1 MTYFVDKTYLDE
13 GGFDG
18 ATQRFFMKH
27 AYYGLIFSILFIRA
41 AQAQSP
47 YLPYNADYHHLIDRM
62 EIRQGRWS
70 EGFHSSTKPYNRQ
83 SVIQL
88 TDSVLANPDYA
99 LSSTDRFNLA
109 YLRNDSWEWINAK
122 TDSVKAGGIIRH
134 MEYAGIP
141 GDGRRPFLRVFY
153 KKKADFYS
161 IQTPEFDLHVSPV
174 INLSFDLDGSDP
186 ARGQSQTYANTR
198 GLEVR
203 GTIGKKLGF
212 YTYFADNQVFYP
224 RYVREY
230 ATLYGKPDP
239 TDGNGF
245 APGEGF
251 TKRFPA
257 GGGIG
262 SDFIS
267 ARGSFTFNMLKIIN
281 VQFGHDRNF
290 IGNGFRSMLLSDNA
304 SPYLFLKLTTRLGK
318 NIQYMNLFTELQ
330 NVEKANGGELIPN
343 KYATMHHLSVN
354 IGPHVNLGIFESIVF
369 SRDRLEIGYLNP
381 LILYRFVESYRGSA
395 DNSVAGLDVKVN
407 FLKRFMGY
415 SQFLLDEFILSNL
428 VSGNGSWTNKFSAQF
443 GLKYI
448 DAFGVENLDL
458 QGEVNVARP
467 YTYAHL
473 SGATNYTHYN
483 QPLAHPLG
491 ANFVEGVGIARY
503 QRDRLS
509 LTGIFRVAK
518 YGADP
523 DGRNYGSN
531 ITKNYIG
538 RFREEGNFIGQG
550 RTTITTFVDARAS
563 YMIRHNVFIEG
574 RYMYRLQ
581 SSQFKP
587 LEYTNNFAS
596 VGLRWNYAYR
606 NLIF

>member
-1 MTYFVDKTYLDE
+1 
-13 GGFDG
+13 
-18 ATQRFFMKH
+18 MKH
-27 AYYGLIFSILFIRA
+27 AYSTFIFCLVFTLS

-47 YLPYNADYHHLIDRM
+47 YIPYNADYHHLIDRM
-62 EIRQGRWS
+62 EIRQGRWA

-83 SVIQL
+83 SIVQL
-88 TDSVLANPDYA
+88 TDSVITNRDYY

-109 YLRNDSWEWINAK
+109 YLRNDSWEWVTQN
-122 TDSVKAGGIIRH
+122 TDTLLAGGIIRH
-134 MEYAGIP
+134 MDYANSP
-141 GDGRRPFLRVFY
+141 GDSRQPFLDIFY

-161 IQTPEFDLHVSPV
+161 LQTPDFDLHVNPV
-174 INLSFDLDGSDP
+174 INLSLDLDGSDP
-186 ARGQSQTYANTR
+186 ERTRTYANTR

-224 RYVREY
+224 KYIREY
-230 ATLYGKPDP
+230 ASLYGKPNSL
-239 TDGNGF
+239 NGF

-267 ARGSFTFNMLKIIN
+267 ARGSLTFNVLKIIN

-304 SPYLFLKLTTRLGK
+304 APYLFLKLTTRLGE
-318 NIQYMNLFTELQ
+318 NIQYTNLFAELQ
-330 NVEKANGGELIPN
+330 NVETTSGNELIPN

-354 IGPHVNLGIFESIVF
+354 IGKRVNLGIFESIIF

-395 DNSVAGLDVKVN
+395 DNSFAGLDAKVN
-407 FLKRFMGY
+407 FLGHFLGY
-415 SQFLLDEFILSNL
+415 GQFLLDEFILSNI
-428 VSGNGSWTNKFSAQF
+428 VSGRGSWTNKFAAQV
-443 GLKYI
+443 GVKYI
-448 DAFGVENLDL
+448 DAFEVDNLDL
-458 QGEVNVARP
+458 QAEINVARP
-467 YTYAHL
+467 YTYAHI
-473 SGATNYTHYN
+473 SGQTNYTHYN

-491 ANFVEGVGIARY
+491 ANFEEFVGIARY
-503 QRDRLS
+503 QREKLS

-523 DGRNYGSN
+523 VGRNYGSN
-531 ITKNYIG
+531 ITKNYETK
-538 RFREEGNFIGQG
+538 FRDEGNFIGQG
-550 RTTITTFVDARAS
+550 RTTLTTFMDVRAS
-563 YMIRHNVFIEG
+563 YMLRHNLFAEG
-574 RYMYRLQ
+574 RYMYRYQ
-581 SSQFKP
+581 SSQFRP

-596 VGLRWNYAYR
+596 IGIRWNYAYR

>member
-1 MTYFVDKTYLDE
+1 
-13 GGFDG
+13 
-18 ATQRFFMKH
+18 MKH
-27 AYYGLIFSILFIRA
+27 ALYAFLFSVLWSVA
-41 AQAQSP
+41 AQGQSP
-47 YLPYNADYHHLIDRM
+47 YLPYNADYHHLVDRM
-62 EIRQGRWS
+62 EIRQGRWA
-70 EGFHSSTKPYNRQ
+70 EGFHSSTKPYSRQ

-88 TDSVLANPDYA
+88 TDSVITNRDYY

-109 YLRNDSWEWINAK
+109 YLRNDSWEWVNQ
-122 TDSVKAGGIIRH
+122 KADTLLTAGIIRH
-134 MEYAGIP
+134 MDYASSP
-141 GDGRRPFLRVFY
+141 GDSRQPFLTHFY
-153 KKKADFYS
+153 KKKADLYS
-161 IQTPEFDLHVSPV
+161 LQTPDFDLHVNPV
-174 INLSFDLDGSDP
+174 INLSFDLDRSDP
-186 ARGQSQTYANTR
+186 QRTRTYANTR

-212 YTYFADNQVFYP
+212 YAYFADNQVFYP
-224 RYVREY
+224 KYVREY
-230 ATLYGKPDP
+230 ATLYGKPDAI
-239 TDGNGF
+239 DNNGF

-251 TKRFPA
+251 TKRYPA

-267 ARGSFTFNMLKIIN
+267 ARGTFNFNMLKIIN

-290 IGNGFRSMLLSDNA
+290 IGNGFRSMFLSDNS

-318 NIQYMNLFTELQ
+318 NIQYTNLFAELQ
-330 NVEKANGGELIPN
+330 NVEKANGSQLIPN

-354 IGPHVNLGIFESIVF
+354 IGEHVNLGIFESIIF

-395 DNSVAGLDVKVN
+395 DNSFAGIDAKVN
-407 FLKRFMGY
+407 FLGHFMGY
-415 SQFLLDEFILSNL
+415 GQFLLDEFILSNL
-428 VSGNGSWTNKFSAQF
+428 VSGRGSWTNKFAAQV
-443 GLKYI
+443 GVKYI
-448 DAFGVENLDL
+448 DAFDVANLDL
-458 QGEVNVARP
+458 QGEINVARP
-467 YTYAHL
+467 YTYAHV
-473 SGATNYTHYN
+473 GGGTNYTHYN

-503 QRDRLS
+503 QRDKLS

-531 ITKNYIG
+531 ITKDYNSK
-538 RFREEGNFIGQG
+538 FRDEGNFIGQG
-550 RTTITTFVDARAS
+550 RTTITTFVDGRAS
-563 YMIRHNVFIEG
+563 YMLRHNLFVEG

-587 LEYTNNFAS
+587 LEYTNNFATI
-596 VGLRWNYAYR
+596 GIRWNYAYR
-606 NLIF
+606 NLLF

>member
-1 MTYFVDKTYLDE
+1 
-13 GGFDG
+13 
-18 ATQRFFMKH
+18 MKH
-27 AYYGLIFSILFIRA
+27 ASFAFLFGLLFTFS

-47 YLPYNADYHHLIDRM
+47 HIPYNADYNHLIDRM
-62 EIRQGRWS
+62 EIRQGRWA

-88 TDSVLANPDYA
+88 TDSVLANPEYY

-109 YLRNDSWEWINAK
+109 YLRNDSWEWINGK
-122 TDSVKAGGIIRH
+122 TDTLRVGGIIRH
-134 MEYAGIP
+134 MDYAGKP
-141 GDGRRPFLRVFY
+141 GESRRQLLNVFY

-161 IQTPEFDLHVSPV
+161 LQTPDFDLHVNPV
-174 INLSFDLDGSDP
+174 INLSFDLDRSDP
-186 ARGQSQTYANTR
+186 LRTRTYANTR

-224 RYVREY
+224 KYVREY
-230 ATLYGKPDP
+230 ATLYGKPDA

-251 TKRFPA
+251 TKRYPA

-267 ARGSFTFNMLKIIN
+267 ARGSFNFNLLKIIN

-290 IGNGFRSMLLSDNA
+290 IGNGFRSMFLSDNA
-304 SPYLFLKLTTRLGK
+304 APYLFLKLTTRLGK
-318 NIQYMNLFTELQ
+318 NIQYTNLFAELQ
-330 NVEKANGGELIPN
+330 NVEKATGGQLIPN

-354 IGPHVNLGIFESIVF
+354 IGEHVNLGIFESIVF

-395 DNSVAGLDVKVN
+395 DNSFAGIDAKVN
-407 FLKRFMGY
+407 FLGRFMGY
-415 SQFLLDEFILSNL
+415 GQFLLDEFILSNL
-428 VSGNGSWTNKFSAQF
+428 LSGKGSWTNKFSAQI
-443 GLKYI
+443 GVKYI
-448 DAFGVENLDL
+448 DAFNIENLDL
-458 QGEVNVARP
+458 QGELNVARP

-473 SGATNYTHYN
+473 GGGTNYTHYN

-491 ANFVEGVGIARY
+491 ANFEEAIGIARY
-503 QRDRLS
+503 QRDKLS
-509 LTGIFRVAK
+509 LTGVFRVAR

-531 ITKNYIG
+531 ITKNYETK
-538 RFREEGNFIGQG
+538 FREEGNFIGQG
-550 RTTITTFVDARAS
+550 RTTLTTFVDGRAS
-563 YMIRHNVFIEG
+563 YMLRHNLFVEG
-574 RYMYRLQ
+574 RYMYRFQ
-581 SSQFKP
+581 SSQFKA
-587 LEYTNNFAS
+587 LAYTNNFAS
-596 VGLRWNYAYR
+596 IGLRWNYAYR
-606 NLIF
+606 NLVF